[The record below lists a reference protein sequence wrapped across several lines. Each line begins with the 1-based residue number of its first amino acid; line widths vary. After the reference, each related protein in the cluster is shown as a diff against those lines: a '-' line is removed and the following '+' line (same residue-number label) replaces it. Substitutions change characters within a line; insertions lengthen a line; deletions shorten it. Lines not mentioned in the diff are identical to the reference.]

1 MMENNRVISK
11 GLFLWLS
18 TLSLIL
24 LMVMVTGLWY
34 FISPRLHEFNQALPF
49 VLLSALRIFFL
60 ILVIGTILVF
70 LTSVF
75 EKNFLIANFAVKLFI
90 RFMYPIC
97 IFVGRIFRIRK
108 EKIGESFVNV
118 NDSLIKALDPKY
130 NASDVLILLPH
141 CLQDTSCPIRIT
153 VNPDNCK
160 RCGKCNIGDISKL
173 AEEFGVNVAIATG
186 GTLARRI
193 VLKKK
198 PKLII
203 AVACYRDLV
212 SGIQDAFPIKT
223 FGILNIRPQGPCI
236 NTKVDVQTIREAL
249 NKIVI
254 KKDE

>member
-24 LMVMVTGLWY
+24 LMVIVTGLWY

-97 IFVGRIFRIRK
+97 IFVGKIFRIRK
-108 EKIGESFVNV
+108 EKIGESFVSV
-118 NDSLIKALDPKY
+118 NDSLIKALNPKY

-153 VNPDNCK
+153 VIPGNCK

-173 AEEFGVNVAIATG
+173 AEEFGVDIAIATG

-193 VLKKK
+193 VLKKR

>member
-18 TLSLIL
+18 TFSLIL
-24 LMVMVTGLWY
+24 LMAMVTGLWY

-108 EKIGESFVNV
+108 EKIGESFVSV
-118 NDSLIKALDPKY
+118 NDSLIKALNPKY

-153 VNPDNCK
+153 VIPDNCK

-173 AEEFGVNVAIATG
+173 AEEFGVDIAIATG

>member
-1 MMENNRVISK
+1 MANNKVIGK

-18 TLSLIL
+18 TFSLIG

-108 EKIGESFVNV
+108 EKIGESFVSV
-118 NDSLIKALDPKY
+118 NDSLIKALSPKY

-173 AEEFGVNVAIATG
+173 AEEFGVDIAIATG

-249 NKIVI
+249 NKII
-254 KKDE
+254 MKSDK